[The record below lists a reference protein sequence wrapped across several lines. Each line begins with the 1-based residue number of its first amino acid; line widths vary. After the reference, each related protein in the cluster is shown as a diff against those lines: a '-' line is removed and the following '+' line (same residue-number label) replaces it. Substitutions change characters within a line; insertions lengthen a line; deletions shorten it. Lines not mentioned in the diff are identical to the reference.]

1 MPDDAVALTKPDE
14 RYESREITL
23 THEQVERI
31 NRETQQKIRALGDIR
46 IHVAFFRCG
55 WPCPKATYE
64 KVRKTAIDRWVR
76 YMERTGWVLV
86 STPKTRLDKRRMAHR
101 LVGDWYSVPSFDEV
115 EIPVAA
121 AFKKLDMKIQRTEV
135 PVRE

>member
-1 MPDDAVALTKPDE
+1 MVQEMVSERANFCPMPDDAVALTKPDE

-86 STPKTRLDKRRMAHR
+86 STPKTRL
-101 LVGDWYSVPSFDEV
+101 
-115 EIPVAA
+115 EIG
-121 AFKKLDMKIQRTEV
+121 R
-135 PVRE
+135 